1 MKSTIAKYLAYLRS
15 VRDASPYTIVN
26 YESDLQQFAAFL
38 TPPGVK
44 QSLPVGSVDH
54 RVIRE
59 FIGHLHDL
67 GLQKSSVARKL
78 AAIRS
83 FFRYC
88 VRTGLIKDNPARLV
102 ATTKLPKRL
111 PSVLSAE
118 EINTFL
124 DQFPAIAAAA
134 RRPAKK
140 GRKGSPQSNEKSPPS
155 SSPAGRPGEDARLLP
170 RRDRALLGFL
180 YCSGLRAGE
189 LTGLNLTDLDRHE
202 RMLRIRGKGQRG
214 RVVPFASTTHQ
225 HHTTSSTTPS
235 LLIPLTPKP
244 QLT

>member
-1 MKSTIAKYLAYLRS
+1 MKSTIAKYLAYLRA
-15 VRDASPYTIVN
+15 VRDASPYTILN

-44 QSLPVGSVDH
+44 QSLAIESVDH

-102 ATTKLPKRL
+102 ATPKLPKRL

-124 DQFPAIAAAA
+124 DHFPAIAAAA

-140 GRKGSPQSNEKSPPS
+140 GRKGSPQSEKNTAPGSAPANSP
-155 SSPAGRPGEDARLLP
+155 G
-170 RRDRALLGFL
+170 
-180 YCSGLRAGE
+180 
-189 LTGLNLTDLDRHE
+189 
-202 RMLRIRGKGQRG
+202 
-214 RVVPFASTTHQ
+214 
-225 HHTTSSTTPS
+225 
-235 LLIPLTPKP
+235 
-244 QLT
+244 

>member
-1 MKSTIAKYLAYLRS
+1 M
-15 VRDASPYTIVN
+15 
-26 YESDLQQFAAFL
+26 
-38 TPPGVK
+38 
-44 QSLPVGSVDH
+44 
-54 RVIRE
+54 
-59 FIGHLHDL
+59 
-67 GLQKSSVARKL
+67 
-78 AAIRS
+78 
-83 FFRYC
+83 
-88 VRTGLIKDNPARLV
+88 KDNPARLV

-170 RRDRALLGFL
+170 RRDRALLEFL
-180 YCSGLRAGE
+180 YGSGLRAGE

-202 RMLRIRGKGQRG
+202 QMLRIRGKGRRE
-214 RVVPFASTTHQ
+214 RVVPFGSKAQPALEAYWPVGAARVRLAANPQPPRPSPLPPYTH
-225 HHTTSSTTPS
+225 
-235 LLIPLTPKP
+235 
-244 QLT
+244 

>member
-38 TPPGVK
+38 TPPAAK

-88 VRTGLIKDNPARLV
+88 LRTGLMNDNPACLL
-102 ATTKLPKRL
+102 ASPKLPKRL
-111 PSVLSAE
+111 PYGLTAE
-118 EINTFL
+118 
-124 DQFPAIAAAA
+124 
-134 RRPAKK
+134 
-140 GRKGSPQSNEKSPPS
+140 
-155 SSPAGRPGEDARLLP
+155 
-170 RRDRALLGFL
+170 
-180 YCSGLRAGE
+180 
-189 LTGLNLTDLDRHE
+189 
-202 RMLRIRGKGQRG
+202 
-214 RVVPFASTTHQ
+214 
-225 HHTTSSTTPS
+225 
-235 LLIPLTPKP
+235 
-244 QLT
+244 